1 MKESSKY
8 TVAQPSKQL
17 HIESLG
23 HAKYH
28 LSPASVFAA
37 QWQIHH
43 MLPQMEEKPVT
54 VWLSLSEKSK
64 FESLRILTTCSELQ
78 TLPYLPCLLQFAD
91 KCLSHK
97 WKEGKQPP
105 CRQLFRVFYREAQA
119 LCQKEMISIWLFR
132 RSKQQLLGKKCT
144 WDHPRWRF
152 LARQES
158 GIMAC
163 HRGNLQ
169 RVEVALRNACCM
181 LWCRVQSVYLAYHV
195 AFHKRCYPEPP
206 PFVCREGRLL
216 LLTKDYV
223 SSMLLDKSHRIDVH
237 SWFLLEESLFG
248 DRWGSWS
255 HCDY

>member
-64 FESLRILTTCSELQ
+64 FESLRILTACSELQ

-169 RVEVALRNACCM
+169 TKHAGKLSYAPFWSMQFFQLDECLSTSRLKSLECKNFLCCPNSPRQVSYFAVSTGTLLR
-181 LWCRVQSVYLAYHV
+181 QS
-195 AFHKRCYPEPP
+195 
-206 PFVCREGRLL
+206 
-216 LLTKDYV
+216 
-223 SSMLLDKSHRIDVH
+223 
-237 SWFLLEESLFG
+237 SLPNHFA
-248 DRWGSWS
+248 
-255 HCDY
+255 